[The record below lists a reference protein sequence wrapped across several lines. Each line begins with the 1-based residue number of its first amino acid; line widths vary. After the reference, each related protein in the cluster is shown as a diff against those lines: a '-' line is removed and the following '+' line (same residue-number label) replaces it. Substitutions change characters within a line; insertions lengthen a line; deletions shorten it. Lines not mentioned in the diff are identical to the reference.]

1 MKPVVIFLALLAS
14 AKIGYQEYL
23 FRTSTVDVIINAY
36 RNRAVS
42 ACQRDAK
49 VQRLP
54 AARQLWSRPASLK
67 LTIGKSNLDVYIW
80 QIDSNLWNAKFRNPY
95 LFLTANQQASNIFCE
110 YDIVHG
116 VASVYRM

>member
-1 MKPVVIFLALLAS
+1 MKPIVIFLALLAS

-36 RNRAVS
+36 RTRAVT

-49 VQRLP
+49 MQRLP
-54 AARQLWSRPASLK
+54 SSHNLWSQPQALRLA
-67 LTIGKSNLDVYIW
+67 IGKSNLDVYIW
-80 QIDSNLWNAKFRNPY
+80 QINSNLWNARFRNPY
-95 LFLTANQQASNIFCE
+95 IFITAKPSASNIFCE